1 MVADLFDT
9 GRGAAVG
16 ARLGNLRRV
25 ELRRLFVAAIG
36 HVPDDVIGGERT
48 AIVPLHALT
57 QGEDPTLVVG
67 FIDMPLGGKTRSDVG
82 GLLAGPG
89 EIPQNQRIVEIV
101 ADEAVA
107 LEPLIGSAGRYR
119 NVAGGH
125 ADRQCPCRLRAGS
138 TEQRRPKTQSRAEA
152 QRRLPQRSRYRHS
165 AHLIL
170 PVTCIRS
177 RRRALRSYG
186 PVAPTV

>member
-1 MVADLFDT
+1 MFQT
-9 GRGAAVG
+9 TSSAVNG
-16 ARLGNLRRV
+16 Q
-25 ELRRLFVAAIG
+25 
-36 HVPDDVIGGERT
+36 P
-48 AIVPLHALT
+48 PLHTLT
-57 QGEDPTLVVG
+57 QGENPTLVVG
-67 FIDMPLGGKTRSDVG
+67 FIDMPLGGETRFDVG

-89 EIPQNQRIVEIV
+89 EVPQNQRIVEIV

-107 LEPLIGSAGRYR
+107 LEALIGIAGRYR

-125 ADRQCPCRLRAGS
+125 ADGQCPCRLRAGS
-138 TEQRRPKTQSRAEA
+138 TEQRRPKTHRSAEA
-152 QRRLPQRSRYRHS
+152 QRRLPQRSRSRHS

-186 PVAPTV
+186 SVAPTVSRSRGSAPEPSFGPARTPLPSATL